1 MRYSTKLSL
10 ALFIVMLL
18 ALGVGGALAE
28 DLRGFDD
35 EAILAYR
42 WQALA
47 RYYEMHDMLNPNA
60 AFFLEAEECLCFRW
74 AALADF
80 YEQHDLLTR

>member
-1 MRYSTKLSL
+1 MRHSTKLL
-10 ALFIVMLL
+10 LTLFIVMLL
-18 ALGVGGALAE
+18 ALSVGSALAE

-35 EAILAYR
+35 DAVLAYR

-47 RYYEMHDMLNPNA
+47 RYYEMHDLLNPNA
-60 AFFLEAEECLCFRW
+60 AFFVEAEECLCFRW
-74 AALADF
+74 AALANY